1 MRKWPVNPLL
11 VQPCKADALCSP
23 TNRIPTPR
31 EFGIDYE
38 DLMIPCKDGVR
49 INAWLMKQKDHNIR
63 PTLIFFHGNA
73 GSESVASF
81 SNVLLLCS
89 DF

>member
-1 MRKWPVNPLL
+1 
-11 VQPCKADALCSP
+11 
-23 TNRIPTPR
+23 
-31 EFGIDYE
+31 
-38 DLMIPCKDGVR
+38 MIPCKDGVR